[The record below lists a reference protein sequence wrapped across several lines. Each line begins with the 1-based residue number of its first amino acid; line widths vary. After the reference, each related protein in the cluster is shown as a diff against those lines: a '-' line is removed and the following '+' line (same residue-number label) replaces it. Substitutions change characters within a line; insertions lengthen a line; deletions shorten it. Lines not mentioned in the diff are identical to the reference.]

1 MTGKLIAFPQD
12 AAPSDEPQTVTRARP
27 QRASLASELR
37 PLRRARTEREQG
49 ALAELPR
56 EATITALHETRDAV
70 TVSRPAEPVTASRR
84 ELPAEPVTASRRD
97 VPTMG
102 ERLRAGPAASPD
114 SLRELIGEAAPLATD
129 ERTTRRP
136 AIRVL
141 VGGQVRFVGWV

>member
-1 MTGKLIAFPQD
+1 MTGKLIAFPHD
-12 AAPSDEPQTVTRARP
+12 TTNSDEPQTVTRARP

-49 ALAELPR
+49 VLAELPR
-56 EATITALHETRDAV
+56 EPTLTALRDGEAV
-70 TVSRPAEPVTASRR
+70 TASRTADPVTASRPAELGPRR
-84 ELPAEPVTASRRD
+84 ELPPESVTASRRD
-97 VPTMG
+97 APTMG
-102 ERLRAGPAASPD
+102 ERLRAGPAPLPD
-114 SLRELIGEAAPLATD
+114 SRAAD